1 MPAGRSRVPGG
12 TKSAVCEDVVSL
24 TRDQILEII
33 EREARKRLGL
43 SARELFRRYAR
54 YTLDDPGAVSDLVIL
69 SRLLPKDDELFGS
82 V

>member
-1 MPAGRSRVPGG
+1 MMLTCYNALEGRVNVAAS
-12 TKSAVCEDVVSL
+12 CEDVVSL

-69 SRLLPKDDELFGS
+69 
-82 V
+82 